1 MTQLNQLINISILIF
16 FSIVFCVVK
25 AQESSTPNNNQ
36 HAMNPLHPSM
46 AIVLLVLSM
55 MFCLTFLIVAYAKFC
70 HRPTATEPPGGGGG
84 GPHDL
89 TGPRSRFSGLDR
101 TLIETLPFFRF
112 SSLKGSKDGLECS
125 VCLSRFDESEILRL
139 LPKCRHAFHMSC
151 IDKWLESHSS
161 CPLCRHKFDVKD
173 LKSLSYT
180 NSFRIS
186 STDDYEQDQPPN
198 LEFFIQR
205 EQNQERPS
213 SRFNMA
219 NTLQRL
225 YNNTGK
231 KSEEPLIII
240 NNNNNQDYSIMHN
253 VKHRIIVS
261 DVMHKSRWSDVNSS
275 DLISLNS
282 EMLMS
287 SATYGTGFSSSSG
300 RLTYSNEVSAKEQIL
315 KIKED
320 MERKRFVESKVV
332 VGNGQT
338 SSGESSGMMVTST
351 KSLDSG
357 EKRSMSEITSFSR
370 FKELRF
376 GKNVDEDEDEN
387 VARVWLPIARRTIQ
401 KFADQEI
408 TTSIT
413 LDNPRLKYSV
423 NNV

>member
-1 MTQLNQLINISILIF
+1 
-16 FSIVFCVVK
+16 
-25 AQESSTPNNNQ
+25 
-36 HAMNPLHPSM
+36 MNPLHPSM

>member
-1 MTQLNQLINISILIF
+1 MNQLNQLINISILIL
-16 FSIVFCVVK
+16 FSKVCVVK
-25 AQESSTPNNNQ
+25 AQESSTANNNQ
-36 HAMNPLHPSM
+36 HAAMNPLHPSM
-46 AIVLLVLSM
+46 AIVLLVLSL

-70 HRPTATEPPGGGGG
+70 HSPTATEPPGGGG

-186 STDDYEQDQPPN
+186 STDDCDQDQPPN

-231 KSEEPLIII
+231 KSEEPLII
-240 NNNNNQDYSIMHN
+240 NNNQDYSIMHN

-282 EMLMS
+282 EMLMI
-287 SATYGTGFSSSSG
+287 SATYGTGFSSPSG

-320 MERKRFVESKVV
+320 MERKKFVESKVV

-338 SSGESSGMMVTST
+338 SSGESSSMMVTST

-376 GKNVDEDEDEN
+376 GKNVDEDEN

-408 TTSIT
+408 TS
-413 LDNPRLKYSV
+413 DNPRLKYSV

>member
-1 MTQLNQLINISILIF
+1 
-16 FSIVFCVVK
+16 
-25 AQESSTPNNNQ
+25 
-36 HAMNPLHPSM
+36 M

>member
-1 MTQLNQLINISILIF
+1 
-16 FSIVFCVVK
+16 
-25 AQESSTPNNNQ
+25 
-36 HAMNPLHPSM
+36 MNPLHPSM
-46 AIVLLVLSM
+46 AIVLLVLSL

-70 HRPTATEPPGGGGG
+70 HSPTATEPPGGGGG
-84 GPHDL
+84 AHDL

-161 CPLCRHKFDVKD
+161 CPLCRHKFDIKD

-186 STDDYEQDQPPN
+186 STDDYDQDQPPN

-213 SRFNMA
+213 SRFNNMA

-231 KSEEPLIII
+231 KSEEPLII
-240 NNNNNQDYSIMHN
+240 NNNQDYSIMHN

-282 EMLMS
+282 EMLMI
-287 SATYGTGFSSSSG
+287 SATYGTGFSSPSG

-320 MERKRFVESKVV
+320 MERKKFVESKVV

-338 SSGESSGMMVTST
+338 SSGESSSMMVTST

-376 GKNVDEDEDEN
+376 GKNVDEDEN

-408 TTSIT
+408 TS
-413 LDNPRLKYSV
+413 DNPRLKYSV